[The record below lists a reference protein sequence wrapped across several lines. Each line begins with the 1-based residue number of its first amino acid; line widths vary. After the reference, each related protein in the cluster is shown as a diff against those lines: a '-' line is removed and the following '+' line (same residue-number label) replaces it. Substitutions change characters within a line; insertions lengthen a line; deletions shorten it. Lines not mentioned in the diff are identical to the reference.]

1 LDFLYQCFPQTN
13 TAMAEDPR
21 EHKPMTTPSKVLL
34 VISLL
39 FITIGSALLWSHTG
53 SVTVDTNA
61 QRAANYYIVGYYYIF
76 LTAVLSLI
84 VPPTYRP
91 GLYLLLAGLVFEG
104 ERRWMWEWLVIH
116 SIPFLVPCSSAALQT
131 SQSGRTYCIM
141 VPFCCEGMLR
151 RELAAP
157 WACTLGA
164 CLVWCVNAYHAGVVV
179 TRNQI
184 ISWAYSNLW
193 RIYSQD
199 VTRMTATPSDSQR
212 TAVRSMLA
220 GAIMGHF
227 GIVCS
232 VIAAVLRVR

>member
-1 LDFLYQCFPQTN
+1 
-13 TAMAEDPR
+13 
-21 EHKPMTTPSKVLL
+21 
-34 VISLL
+34 
-39 FITIGSALLWSHTG
+39 
-53 SVTVDTNA
+53 
-61 QRAANYYIVGYYYIF
+61 
-76 LTAVLSLI
+76 
-84 VPPTYRP
+84 
-91 GLYLLLAGLVFEG
+91 
-104 ERRWMWEWLVIH
+104 
-116 SIPFLVPCSSAALQT
+116 
-131 SQSGRTYCIM
+131 
-141 VPFCCEGMLR
+141 
-151 RELAAP
+151 
-157 WACTLGA
+157 
-164 CLVWCVNAYHAGVVV
+164 LVWCVNAYHAGVVV